1 MTDLPRPPST
11 TRRRFLLTL
20 GAAGTSAAVGKA
32 LWHFGRC
39 GKASAPPPPPGL
51 RAVRRTGFALGADVS
66 IVALHENPAEAAKA
80 VDAAFAELETV
91 ESVMSLYRADSQVCR
106 LNQDRELLRPHPYLV
121 QVLRRAQSLSAASDG
136 AFDVTVQP
144 LWTLYAN
151 TADAGGLPAAA
162 DIDRVRKHVD
172 WRRVEVADD
181 RIRLKGEGTA
191 VTLNGIAQG
200 FAADRVLAALAAH
213 GVRHALVN
221 TGEIGT
227 LGRRDD
233 GERWTV
239 GVRDPRHGDAL
250 IRRIA
255 LDDRCVATS
264 GDYETVF
271 TPDYVNHHIFDPHT
285 GRSPQAFQSVTVLAR
300 TGLEAD
306 ALSTAVFVAGLD
318 RGRQLIESSP
328 GADAFFV
335 LKDGRTRATAGFHG
349 GTA

>member
-1 MTDLPRPPST
+1 MTDSASKPYMN
-11 TRRRFLLTL
+11 RRRFLVTL
-20 GAAGTSAAVGKA
+20 GATGASAVAGGALWRLAQGGKA
-32 LWHFGRC
+32 VRLPAGLQSAQRSGR
-39 GKASAPPPPPGL
+39 
-51 RAVRRTGFALGADVS
+51 ALGADVS
-66 IVALHENPAEAAKA
+66 ILALHEDQAVAAKA
-80 VDAAFAELETV
+80 IDAAFAEIETI
-91 ESVMSLYRADSQVCR
+91 ESVMSLYRPDSQVSR
-106 LNQDRELLRPHPYLV
+106 LNDKREFLKPHPYMV
-121 QVLRRAQSLSAASDG
+121 QVLRKANAVSAASNG

-151 TADAGGLPAAA
+151 SAATGHMPGPG
-162 DIDRVRKHVD
+162 DIDRVRRHVD
-172 WRRVEVADD
+172 WRQVEVADD

-200 FAADRVLAALAAH
+200 FAADRVLAALAAN